1 MQNERITGTNARDI
15 RQKNSKFK
23 VIHMLQSVTASYVI
37 QKKANSQ
44 LKFESNVTFLKQTST
59 APRFVRMFDEEDV
72 IKISHARK

>member
-1 MQNERITGTNARDI
+1 
-15 RQKNSKFK
+15 
-23 VIHMLQSVTASYVI
+23 MLQSVTASYVI

-72 IKISHARK
+72 IKVSHAHK